1 MNAWVPYDEH
11 ANEALEA
18 AYSKRASAD
27 SRRALVEGNSN
38 AAAGRGEIFEL
49 EIEPQAGSSSS
60 SSRPTPTSYLVSLDE
75 FFQVYLFILLH
86 AECTIHVS

>member
-1 MNAWVPYDEH
+1 MNAWVPYAEH

-27 SRRALVEGNSN
+27 SRRALVEGDSN

-49 EIEPQAGSSSS
+49 EIEPQEG
-60 SSRPTPTSYLVSLDE
+60 SSRPKPTSYLVSLDE

>member
-1 MNAWVPYDEH
+1 MNAWVPYAEH

-27 SRRALVEGNSN
+27 SRRALVEGDSN

-49 EIEPQAGSSSS
+49 EIEPQAG

>member
-1 MNAWVPYDEH
+1 MNAWVPYEEH

-27 SRRALVEGNSN
+27 SRRALVEGDSN
-38 AAAGRGEIFEL
+38 AAAGGEIFEL
-49 EIEPQAGSSSS
+49 EIEPQAGSS
-60 SSRPTPTSYLVSLDE
+60 RPTPTSYLVSLDE
-75 FFQVYLFILLH
+75 CFQVYFFFFILPH